1 MIFLVCVFLRGGYHF
16 FSIILSAIHFTKY
29 SAAGGAFHF
38 LGEFSPQRRR
48 EHREKHKNLCGLC
61 VSAVNL
67 HILPKN

>member
-1 MIFLVCVFLRGGYHF
+1 MGFIERLGYGIDR
-16 FSIILSAIHFTKY
+16 IIRSL
-29 SAAGGAFHF
+29 GAFHF